1 MVRIAVVGAGGWGTT
16 LADLLAKKSEQV
28 RLWAFEPE
36 VAEDINTRHLNELY
50 LPEISLSRSL
60 SADTDLAAVVSEA
73 EVVVLVCPSH
83 VMRSLLTRLA
93 GHLSRGV
100 IIVNASKGLESKTLL
115 RMSQVEAE
123 VLPGDLDCRHVTLSG
138 PSFALEV
145 AKELP
150 TVVTMASESAEIAE
164 AMQELFS
171 TDYLRVYTHDDIIG
185 VELGG
190 ALKNVIAIA
199 TGMIEG
205 LGLGCNTRAALITR
219 GLAEMTRLGLVLGSR
234 PETFSG
240 ISGLGDLVLTC
251 TGELSRNRQV
261 GLRIGRGESLT
272 AITEKMRTV
281 AEGIRTTE
289 AAYQLALKHEIHMPI
304 TEQVYHILFK
314 GRSVRQSLNEL
325 MKRELKTEYDRTRSW

>member
-1 MVRIAVVGAGGWGTT
+1 MKIAVVGAGSWGTT

-28 RLWAFEPE
+28 HLWAFEPE

-50 LPEISLSRSL
+50 LPGILLCRSIR
-60 SADTDLAAVVSEA
+60 ADTDLAAVVRKA

-115 RMSQVEAE
+115 RMSQIEAE
-123 VLPGDLDCRHVTLSG
+123 ILPGELDCRHVTLSG

-150 TVVTMASESAEIAE
+150 TVVTVASESAEIAE

-171 TDYLRVYTHDDIIG
+171 TVYLRVYTHDDIIG

-199 TGMIEG
+199 TGMVEG
-205 LGLGCNTRAALITR
+205 LGLGFNTRAALITR
-219 GLAEMTRLGLVLGSR
+219 GLAEIIRLGLVLGSQ

-289 AAYQLALKHEIHMPI
+289 AGYQLALKHEIYMPI

-314 GRSVRQSLNEL
+314 GRSVKQSLNEL
-325 MKRELKTEYDRTRSW
+325 MKRELKTEYDRTSSW

>member
-1 MVRIAVVGAGGWGTT
+1 MKIAVVGAGSWGTT

-28 RLWAFEPE
+28 HLWAFEPE

-50 LPEISLSRSL
+50 LPGILLCRSIR
-60 SADTDLAAVVSEA
+60 ADTDLAAVVREA

-115 RMSQVEAE
+115 RMSQIEAE
-123 VLPGDLDCRHVTLSG
+123 ILPGELDCRHVTLSG

-150 TVVTMASESAEIAE
+150 TVVTVASESAEIAE

-171 TDYLRVYTHDDIIG
+171 TVYLRVYTHDDIIG

-205 LGLGCNTRAALITR
+205 LGLGYNTRAALITR
-219 GLAEMTRLGLVLGSR
+219 GLAEIIRLGLVLGSQ

-289 AAYQLALKHEIHMPI
+289 AAYQLSLKHEIYMPI

-314 GRSVRQSLNEL
+314 GRSVRQSLDEL
-325 MKRELKTEYDRTRSW
+325 MKRELKTEYDRTSSW

>member
-1 MVRIAVVGAGGWGTT
+1 
-16 LADLLAKKSEQV
+16 
-28 RLWAFEPE
+28 
-36 VAEDINTRHLNELY
+36 
-50 LPEISLSRSL
+50 
-60 SADTDLAAVVSEA
+60 
-73 EVVVLVCPSH
+73 
-83 VMRSLLTRLA
+83 
-93 GHLSRGV
+93 
-100 IIVNASKGLESKTLL
+100 
-115 RMSQVEAE
+115 
-123 VLPGDLDCRHVTLSG
+123 
-138 PSFALEV
+138 LEV

-205 LGLGCNTRAALITR
+205 LGLGYNNTRAALITR
-219 GLAEMTRLGLVLGSR
+219 GLAEITRLGLILGSR

-272 AITEKMRTV
+272 AITEKCVPWPR
-281 AEGIRTTE
+281 ASAPRK
-289 AAYQLALKHEIHMPI
+289 LPI
-304 TEQVYHILFK
+304 
-314 GRSVRQSLNEL
+314 
-325 MKRELKTEYDRTRSW
+325 SWH